1 MTMPTYQEYQEQIA
15 KLQALAEQARKDEL
29 VEARRKVRELM
40 DGHNLS
46 PSDFAEPNRK
56 TKQAGKKG
64 TVQAKYRDP
73 DSGATW
79 TGRGRAPRWLNGR
92 EKEKFLIK

>member
-1 MTMPTYQEYQEQIA
+1 MPTYQEYQEQIA
-15 KLQALAEQARKDEL
+15 KLQALAEQARQDEL

-40 DGHNLS
+40 DTHKLTS
-46 PSDFAEPNRK
+46 ADFAESNKK
-56 TKQAGKKG
+56 TKQAEKKG

-92 EKEKFLIK
+92 DKGEFLIK

>member
-1 MTMPTYQEYQEQIA
+1 MPTYQEYQEQIA
-15 KLQALAEQARKDEL
+15 KLQALADQARQDEV

-40 DGHNLS
+40 DAHKLS
-46 PSDFAEPNRK
+46 PSDFAEPNK
-56 TKQAGKKG
+56 KVKQTPKKV

-92 EKEKFLIK
+92 NKEQFLIK

>member
-1 MTMPTYQEYQEQIA
+1 MPTYQEYQEQIT
-15 KLQALAEQARKDEL
+15 KLQALAEQARQDEL

-40 DGHNLS
+40 DAHKLS
-46 PSDFAEPNRK
+46 PLDFAESNKK
-56 TKQAGKKG
+56 TKSSDKKG

-79 TGRGRAPRWLNGR
+79 TGRGRAPRWLSGR
-92 EKEKFLIK
+92 NKEEFLIK

>member
-1 MTMPTYQEYQEQIA
+1 MPTYQEYQEQIA
-15 KLQALAEQARKDEL
+15 KLQTLAEQARQDEL

-40 DGHNLS
+40 DAHKLS
-46 PSDFAEPNRK
+46 PLDFAESNKK
-56 TKQAGKKG
+56 TKPADKKG

-79 TGRGRAPRWLNGR
+79 TGRGRAPRWLSGR
-92 EKEKFLIK
+92 NKEEFLIK

>member
-15 KLQALAEQARKDEL
+15 KLQDLAEQARQGEL
-29 VEARRKVRELM
+29 NEARRKVRELM
-40 DGHNLS
+40 EAHKLS
-46 PSDFAEPNRK
+46 PSDFAETNKK
-56 TKQAGKKG
+56 TKQTEKKG

-92 EKEKFLIK
+92 AKEEFLSK

>member
-1 MTMPTYQEYQEQIA
+1 MPTYQEYQEQIA
-15 KLQALAEQARKDEL
+15 KLQILAEQARREEL
-29 VEARRKVRELM
+29 NDARRKVRELM
-40 DGHNLS
+40 DAHKLS
-46 PSDFAEPNRK
+46 PSDFAEPDK
-56 TKQAGKKG
+56 KAKQIQKKG

-92 EKEKFLIK
+92 DKEEFLIK

>member
-1 MTMPTYQEYQEQIA
+1 MPTYQEYQEQIA
-15 KLQALAEQARKDEL
+15 KLQTLAEQARQDEM

-40 DGHNLS
+40 DAHKLS
-46 PSDFAEPNRK
+46 PSDFAESNEK
-56 TKQAGKKG
+56 KKQTEKKG

-79 TGRGRAPRWLNGR
+79 TGRGRAPRWLNR
-92 EKEKFLIK
+92 RDKDEFLIK

>member
-1 MTMPTYQEYQEQIA
+1 MPTYQEYQEQIA
-15 KLQALAEQARKDEL
+15 KLQVLAEQARQDEL

-40 DGHNLS
+40 DAHKLS
-46 PSDFAEPNRK
+46 PSDFVEPNKK

-64 TVQAKYRDP
+64 AVQAKYRDP

-92 EKEKFLIK
+92 DKEEFLIK

>member
-1 MTMPTYQEYQEQIA
+1 MPTYQEYQEQIA
-15 KLQALAEQARKDEL
+15 KLQALAEQARQDEL

-40 DGHNLS
+40 DAHKLS
-46 PSDFAEPNRK
+46 PLDFAESNKKKKP
-56 TKQAGKKG
+56 AEKKG
-64 TVQAKYRDP
+64 MVQAKYRDP

-92 EKEKFLIK
+92 NKEEFLIK

>member
-1 MTMPTYQEYQEQIA
+1 MPTYQEYQEQIA
-15 KLQALAEQARKDEL
+15 KLQALAEQARQDEL

-40 DGHNLS
+40 DAHKLT
-46 PSDFAEPNRK
+46 PADFAEPNK
-56 TKQAGKKG
+56 TTRQAAKKG

-92 EKEKFLIK
+92 AKDGFLIK

>member
-1 MTMPTYQEYQEQIA
+1 MPTYQEYQEQIT
-15 KLQALAEQARKDEL
+15 KLQALAEQARQDEL

-40 DGHNLS
+40 DAHKLS
-46 PSDFAEPNRK
+46 PLDFAELNKK
-56 TKQAGKKG
+56 TKSSDKKG

-79 TGRGRAPRWLNGR
+79 TGRGRAPRWLSGR
-92 EKEKFLIK
+92 NKEEFLIK

>member
-1 MTMPTYQEYQEQIA
+1 MPTYQEYQEQIA
-15 KLQALAEQARKDEL
+15 KLQVLAEQARQDEL

-40 DGHNLS
+40 DAYKLS
-46 PSDFAEPNRK
+46 PSDFAEPNK
-56 TKQAGKKG
+56 KAKQSGKKG
-64 TVQAKYRDP
+64 PVQAKYRDP

-92 EKEKFLIK
+92 DKEKFLIK

>member
-1 MTMPTYQEYQEQIA
+1 MPTYQEYQEQIA
-15 KLQALAEQARKDEL
+15 KLQVLAEQARQDEL

-40 DGHNLS
+40 DAHKLS
-46 PSDFAEPNRK
+46 PSDFTEPNK
-56 TKQAGKKG
+56 KSKQTGIKG

-92 EKEKFLIK
+92 DKEEFLIK

>member
-1 MTMPTYQEYQEQIA
+1 MPTYQEYQEQIA
-15 KLQALAEQARKDEL
+15 KLQALAEQARQDEL

-40 DGHNLS
+40 DAHKLS
-46 PSDFAEPNRK
+46 PLDFAESNKK
-56 TKQAGKKG
+56 TKSAEKKG

-79 TGRGRAPRWLNGR
+79 TGRGRAPRWLSGR
-92 EKEKFLIK
+92 NKEEFLIK

>member
-1 MTMPTYQEYQEQIA
+1 MPTYQQYQEQIA
-15 KLQALAEQARKDEL
+15 KLQELAEQARQDEL

-40 DGHNLS
+40 DAHKLS
-46 PSDFAEPNRK
+46 PSDFAEPNK
-56 TKQAGKKG
+56 KIKPAEKKG

-92 EKEKFLIK
+92 NKEEFRIK

>member
-1 MTMPTYQEYQEQIA
+1 MPTYQEYYEQIA
-15 KLQALAEQARKDEL
+15 KLQALAEQARQDEL

-40 DGHNLS
+40 DAYNLT
-46 PSDFAEPNRK
+46 PSDFAK
-56 TKQAGKKG
+56 STKKAKQVQKKG
-64 TVQAKYRDP
+64 MVQAKYRDP

-79 TGRGRAPRWLNGR
+79 TGRGRAPRWLNGG